1 LNAVLHNEGKAFIN
15 IVEDEGIPSFPNVP
29 ENSSVDSGFFEASEE
44 ELQHVSQRGIAE
56 MSSVGVEEAP
66 NILRPRAPNQQ
77 VISVFVRK
85 AGGASSRGGHSVTE
99 AALVGGEASSSSEPA
114 EDLAFQRRSSSPD
127 HVCLIIHLQMPER
140 IGVEIF
146 VC

>member
-1 LNAVLHNEGKAFIN
+1 LNAVLHNEGKVFID
-15 IVEDEGIPSFPNVP
+15 IVEDEGIPSFPNVL
-29 ENSSVDSGFFEASEE
+29 ENSSVDSGFFEALEE

-99 AALVGGEASSSSEPA
+99 AALVGGEASSLSEPA
-114 EDLAFQRRSSSPD
+114 EDLAF
-127 HVCLIIHLQMPER
+127 
-140 IGVEIF
+140 
-146 VC
+146 